1 MYYIEEIVS
10 FRSLRIGYE
19 LQGARSQIE
28 RALESTRSVVGVY
41 PEDSL
46 ERALEHI
53 EKMQSGICSLC
64 RASLGA
70 RVTATA
76 PRRSPDSRHPIHPP
90 PPPAF
95 EQGDFP
101 FFTDLGMVYN
111 LISFTGMSPS
121 GKASGFGPDIRGF
134 ESLHPNQSLFCCPT
148 I

>member
-1 MYYIEEIVS
+1 MIVNGS
-10 FRSLRIGYE
+10 SRRMCIVRRLAGI
-19 LQGARSQIE
+19 L
-28 RALESTRSVVGVY
+28 ST
-41 PEDSL
+41 
-46 ERALEHI
+46 
-53 EKMQSGICSLC
+53 
-64 RASLGA
+64 
-70 RVTATA
+70 
-76 PRRSPDSRHPIHPP
+76 
-90 PPPAF
+90 PPAF